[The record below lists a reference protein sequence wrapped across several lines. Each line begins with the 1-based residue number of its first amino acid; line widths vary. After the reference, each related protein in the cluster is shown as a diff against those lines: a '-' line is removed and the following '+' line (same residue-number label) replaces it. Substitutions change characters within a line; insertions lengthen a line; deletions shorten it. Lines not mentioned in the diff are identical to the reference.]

1 MDRWISDLH
10 WRRDS
15 QQSRSEKTQ
24 AALLDAAEALIVEK
38 GVDGA
43 SITEIAQ
50 RAGSSVGAVYHH
62 FKDKKALYY
71 AVFHRMTET
80 LADLNRQAADPAR
93 WESASVHDLIEGYID
108 FRLHQTNAGGLS
120 KRATALVMADDP
132 ELKAHMAEIKRE
144 GNLALLELILAR
156 REEIA
161 HPAPEFAAAFVIDQ
175 LSAMFYARSDP
186 YQKISAVAE
195 SSDEAFKAEV
205 LRWAT
210 IVLGLAEKPRNI

>member
-1 MDRWISDLH
+1 MNKGRWISELH

-15 QQSRSEKTQ
+15 QQTRSEKTQ
-24 AALLDAAEALIVEK
+24 AALLDAAEELIVEK

-43 SITEIAQ
+43 SVTDIAQ

-71 AVFHRMTET
+71 AVFHRLTSMI
-80 LADLNRQAADPAR
+80 ADLNRQAAEPSR
-93 WESASVHDLIEGYID
+93 WEGASVHDLLEGYID
-108 FRLHQTNAGGLS
+108 LRLHQTSMGGMS

-144 GNLALLELILAR
+144 GNMALLQLILQR
-156 REEIA
+156 RSEIS
-161 HPAPEFAAAFVIDQ
+161 HPDPEFAAAFVIDQ

-186 YQKISAVAE
+186 YQKISAISE
-195 SSDEAFKAEV
+195 CSDAAFKAEA
-205 LRWAT
+205 LTWARA
-210 IVLGLAEKPRNI
+210 ILGLER

>member
-1 MDRWISDLH
+1 MTRNRWISELH

-15 QQSRSEKTQ
+15 KQTRSEKTQ
-24 AALLDAAEALIVEK
+24 AALLDTAEALIVEK
-38 GVDGA
+38 GIDGA

-62 FKDKKALYY
+62 FKDKKALCY
-71 AVFHRMTET
+71 AVFQRMSEA

-93 WESASVHDLIEGYID
+93 WKGASVRDLLEGYID
-108 FRLHQTNAGGLS
+108 LRLHQTSAGGMS

-144 GNLALLELILAR
+144 GNLALLQLILAR
-156 REEIA
+156 RAEIT
-161 HPAPEFAAAFVIDQ
+161 HPAPDFAAAFVIDQ

-186 YQKISAVAE
+186 YQKISAIAAC
-195 SSDEAFKAEV
+195 SDEAFKVEV
-205 LRWAT
+205 LRSAET
-210 IVLGLAEKPRNI
+210 VLGLRD

>member
-1 MDRWISDLH
+1 MNKNRWISELH

-15 QQSRSEKTQ
+15 QQTRSEKTQ

-62 FKDKKALYY
+62 FKDKRALYY
-71 AVFHRMTET
+71 AVFHRMTQT
-80 LADLNRQAADPAR
+80 IADLNRQAADPAR
-93 WESASVHDLIEGYID
+93 WEGASVKDLIEGFID
-108 FRLHQTNAGGLS
+108 LRLHQISAGGVS
-120 KRATALVMADDP
+120 KRATALVMADDS

-144 GNLALLELILAR
+144 GNLVLLNMILER
-156 REEIA
+156 RDEIT
-161 HPAPEFAAAFVIDQ
+161 HPDPEFAAAFVIDQ

-186 YQKISAVAE
+186 YQKVSAIAE
-195 SSDEAFKAEV
+195 CSDEAFKAET
-205 LRWAT
+205 LRWA
-210 IVLGLAEKPRNI
+210 IVVLGLTD